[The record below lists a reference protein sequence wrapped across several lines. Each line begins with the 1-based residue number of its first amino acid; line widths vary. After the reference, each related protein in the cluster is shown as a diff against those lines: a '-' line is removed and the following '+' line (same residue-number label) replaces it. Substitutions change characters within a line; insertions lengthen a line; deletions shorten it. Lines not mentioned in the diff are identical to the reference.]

1 MRRLTFDQ
9 GLSVAMT
16 ELTNQVVEATR
27 KTRLTASLLF
37 GVWMETLERPLRRRR
52 RRGDKERRQGKQGEE
67 SRKQGEETR
76 KQRRETRRQEQET
89 WKQGEETREQGEE
102 TGEQGEEM

>member
-27 KTRLTASLLF
+27 KTRLTACLLF

-52 RRGDKERRQGKQGEE
+52 RRGDKERRQGNKERSQGNKE
-67 SRKQGEETR
+67 
-76 KQRRETRRQEQET
+76 RRQGN
-89 WKQGEETREQGEE
+89 KDGRQGDKSRRHGNKERRQGNKERR
-102 TGEQGEEM
+102 QGSKERRW